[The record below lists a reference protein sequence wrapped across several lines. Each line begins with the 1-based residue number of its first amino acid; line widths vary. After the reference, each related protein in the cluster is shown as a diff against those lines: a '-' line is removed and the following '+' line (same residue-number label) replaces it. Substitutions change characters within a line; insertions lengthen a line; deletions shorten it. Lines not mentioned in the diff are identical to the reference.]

1 MSLYIY
7 LIKKLVHIS
16 DVAFAPVSLF
26 IFLFILTRFPDA
38 RCLHSRSLHYNNR
51 LRDYFHHLLFEL
63 LFVLFIVIL
72 ILTFIVVVVAF
83 VFIVFIFI

>member
-16 DVAFAPVSLF
+16 DVAFAPVSLL
-26 IFLFILTRFPDA
+26 IFLTRFPDA
-38 RCLHSRSLHYNNR
+38 RCLHPRSLHYNNR
-51 LRDYFHHLLFEL
+51 LRDNFHHLLFEL

-72 ILTFIVVVVAF
+72 LLTFIVVVVAF